1 MRFPAS
7 ILALMCFWLSRFWSL
22 VESAS
27 TSAAAGSETNMATA
41 MSGFQKHRPT
51 KAMAGRTSPPTICGT

>member
-1 MRFPAS
+1 
-7 ILALMCFWLSRFWSL
+7 MCFWLSQFWSL

-27 TSAAAGSETNMATA
+27 TNTAAGSETNMATA

-51 KAMAGRTSPPTICGT
+51 KAMKGSTRPPTICGT